1 MLVVFPG
8 IINNATILP
17 HPLIPALVPYTQQ
30 QPAIVTQAINM
41 CNMYE
46 SVCVSVYDCCT
57 L

>member
-1 MLVVFPG
+1 MLTVFLG
-8 IINNATILP
+8 IINSATILP
-17 HPLIPALVPYTQQ
+17 HPLIPAPVPYTQQ

-46 SVCVSVYDCCT
+46 SMSVSVYYSYT